1 MSYYLFDDISVVAV
15 PDAYTS
21 PADTTI
27 CEGSSLNL
35 RASPAGAAYTWST
48 GAATQSIEVTEP
60 GTYLVQIELE
70 DGCIVEASANVYS
83 RFCGDQCPALFI
95 PNAFSPNDYGV
106 NDWFHP
112 HNTRYLTEVEWQI
125 FDRWGSV
132 IFRGTQGG
140 SKWDGTFGGQAC
152 ETGSYFFD
160 IKYIDCKGI
169 SGYQKGNITLIR

>member
-1 MSYYLFDDISVVAV
+1 MSYYLFDDISLVAV

-35 RASPAGAAYTWST
+35 TASPAGAAYTSST
-48 GAATQSIEVTEP
+48 GAITQSIEVTEP

-95 PNAFSPNDYGV
+95 PNAFSPNGDGV

-125 FDRWGSV
+125 FFAGEASFLGVHRPAVNGTAHLAGRPVKPAV
-132 IFRGTQGG
+132 IFLT
-140 SKWDGTFGGQAC
+140 
-152 ETGSYFFD
+152 
-160 IKYIDCKGI
+160 
-169 SGYQKGNITLIR
+169 